1 MKIFSSRVM
10 PRSQAST
17 YPRARSADP
26 SIPAALNLILAGL
39 HIFLNLFQLFILPLY
54 LLPKSL
60 WWSVFIIPIACLNN
74 PFWALLHE
82 AIHDSFNSSS
92 RINLIFGR
100 WLSIFF
106 GSPFHVLRLTH
117 LSHHKFNR
125 SPTEKGTE
133 IYDPGD
139 VSKIKASFKYFFY
152 IFCGLYLLEVCS
164 TFIFFLPPNIFRK
177 MRRRLVDHGNV
188 QEKWLAQKLMD
199 KKIVRDIR
207 IDGVAIF
214 LLFALSTFCFG
225 ENWKLLLGLLA
236 LRTFLISFMD
246 NVYHYRTPLHVTVS
260 GHNLFLPRVL
270 SKLLLNFNLHRV
282 HHANP
287 SVPWVRLPHV
297 FAQQGETFDRGFLT
311 AALDQLRGPIAV
323 SDFAVPSV
331 MLNESRQ
338 KSLPESTAITDAA
351 QEW

>member
-1 MKIFSSRVM
+1 MKVSSRM
-10 PRSQAST
+10 ISKSQAST
-17 YPRARSADP
+17 YFPARSINLT
-26 SIPAALNLILAGL
+26 IPEALNFSLAGL
-39 HIFLNLFQLFILPLY
+39 HISLNLFQLFILPLY

-60 WWSVFIIPIACLNN
+60 CWSLVLIPISFSNN
-74 PFWALLHE
+74 PLWALLHE
-82 AIHDSFNSSS
+82 AIHDLFNSSG
-92 RINLIFGR
+92 RINLVFGR
-100 WLSIFF
+100 LLGILF

-133 IYDPGD
+133 IYDPGE

-164 TFIFFLPPNIFRK
+164 TVIFFLPPNIFRK

-214 LLFALSTFCFG
+214 LLFAFAAFCFG
-225 ENWKLLLGLLA
+225 KHWILFAGFLGV
-236 LRTFLISFMD
+236 RTFLVSFMD
-246 NVYHYRTPLHVTVS
+246 NVYHYRTPLHVTIS
-260 GHNLFLPRVL
+260 GHNLFLPRVF
-270 SKLLLNFNLHRV
+270 SGLLLNFNLHRV

-287 SVPWVRLPHV
+287 SVPWVELPYFFV
-297 FAQQGETFDRGFLT
+297 QQGETFDRGFFT
-311 AALDQLRGPIAV
+311 AALDQLRGPIAL
-323 SDFAVPSV
+323 SELAALGAMSK
-331 MLNESRQ
+331 
-338 KSLPESTAITDAA
+338 KSTTPRANR
-351 QEW
+351 

>member
-1 MKIFSSRVM
+1 MIS
-10 PRSQAST
+10 RSQAST
-17 YPRARSADP
+17 YLPARSPNP
-26 SIPAALNLILAGL
+26 SISEAFNFGLAGL
-39 HIFLNLFQLFILPLY
+39 HISLNLFQFFILPLY

-60 WWSVFIIPIACLNN
+60 WWSVLLILIACFTN
-74 PFWALLHE
+74 PLWALVHE

-92 RINLIFGR
+92 RINLVFGR

-133 IYDPGD
+133 IYDPGE

-164 TFIFFLPPNIFRK
+164 TFIFFLPPKVFRK
-177 MRRRLVDHGNV
+177 MTQRLLDHGNI

-199 KKIVRDIR
+199 EKIVRDIR
-207 IDGVAIF
+207 IDGMAIF
-214 LLFALSTFCFG
+214 FLLALSAVCFG

-260 GHNLFLPRVL
+260 GHNFSLPWGFSRF
-270 SKLLLNFNLHRV
+270 LLNFNLHRV

-287 SVPWVRLPHV
+287 SVPWVKLPDL
-297 FAQQGETFDRGFLT
+297 FAQQGETFDGGLLA
-311 AALDQLRGPIAV
+311 AALDQLRGPIAL
-323 SDFAVPSV
+323 SDFVAPSARE
-331 MLNESRQ
+331 N
-338 KSLPESTAITDAA
+338 P
-351 QEW
+351 